1 MIGAKAHHRLGILP
15 EDNSDRAVRVHNR
28 IVLAE
33 AVGYY
38 GLLGVAA
45 VSAFLLH

>member
-1 MIGAKAHHRLGILP
+1 MEAKRQYHPSVLST
-15 EDNSDRAVRVHNR
+15 DNSERAIRTHNR